1 MSSHARFSPSSA
13 ERWIACPGSIS
24 AQEDAALEQDEDD
37 SSLASRTGTAAH
49 GLLEACIVLGVKP
62 EGFLGYELEPGCPV
76 IDHKMIAGVNIAL
89 DWLAEYIDEYG
100 ADNLIIVPERK
111 VYIGPMIGL
120 EADECNGTSDL
131 SIIHK
136 DRSMLTTA
144 DYKNGVKAVSP
155 VDNPQLM
162 LYTAGDINEM
172 ADGKKYRRYRNVII
186 QPNAAQKRPVNEHEF
201 AHGKLVT
208 FLKKAENAA
217 QVAKLPGAPRNA
229 GAHCFFCKAAATCQT
244 RRAKARASAADEFGE
259 FVEPEQLTS
268 EGIEAILE
276 EAEFI
281 SAYVNSVKARALK
294 MAVAGHKFMGFEV
307 GFGRRT
313 KSFENV
319 EEVAAWLKKRGVPED
334 VYAPRSML
342 SPAGIEKELRRM
354 GKIPKTKRGEDP
366 APSPLAQ
373 FISLSVPKPALK
385 RKGAKAEEDFDDL
398 PEEGAL

>member
-1 MSSHARFSPSSA
+1 MSGHARFSPSSA
-13 ERWIACPGSIS
+13 ERWMACPGSIN
-24 AQEDAALEQDEDD
+24 AQEEALLENPEQDD

-49 GLLEACIVLGVKP
+49 GLLEICIILGVKP
-62 EGFLGYELEPGCPV
+62 EGFLGCELEPGCPT
-76 IDHKMIAGVNIAL
+76 IDHKMIAGVNVAL
-89 DWLAEYIDEYG
+89 DWLEEYVDEHG

-120 EADECNGTSDL
+120 DAEECNGTSDL

-144 DYKNGVKAVSP
+144 DFKNGMMAVSP
-155 VDNPQLM
+155 IDNPQLM

-172 ADGKKYRRYRNVII
+172 AEGQKYRKYRNVII
-186 QPNAAQKRPVNEHEF
+186 QPNAAQRRPVNEHTF
-201 AHGKLVT
+201 SHGKLVT

-217 QVAKLPGAPRNA
+217 QVAKLPDAPRNA
-229 GAHCFFCKAAATCQT
+229 GSWCFFCRAKDNCST
-244 RRAKARASAADEFGE
+244 RRAKARAAASDEFGE
-259 FVEPEQLTS
+259 WKDPEAIEPDE
-268 EGIEAILE
+268 IEAVLE

-294 MAVAGHKFMGFEV
+294 MALAGHKFAGFDI

-319 EEVAAWLKKRGVPED
+319 EEVTAWLKKKGVPQD

-342 SPAGIEKELRRM
+342 SPTAIEKELRKM

-366 APSPLAQ
+366 APSPLAR
-373 FISLSVPKPALK
+373 FISLSVPKATLK
-385 RKGAKAEEDFDDL
+385 RKGVRASDDFADDV
-398 PEEGAL
+398 ESDE